1 MNNFTTKYDTSGNKI
16 WAKRCGTNSTGSI
29 KGINID
35 SSDNI
40 YITGGIE
47 DNLDGNTAQG
57 RDIFLVKFN
66 TSGDKL

>member
-1 MNNFTTKYDTSGNKI
+1 MFLVKYDTSGTKI
-16 WAKRCGTNSTGSI
+16 WAKRFGTNSGSI
-29 KGINID
+29 KGIDID
-35 SSDNI
+35 PSDNI
-40 YITGGIE
+40 YITGDIE